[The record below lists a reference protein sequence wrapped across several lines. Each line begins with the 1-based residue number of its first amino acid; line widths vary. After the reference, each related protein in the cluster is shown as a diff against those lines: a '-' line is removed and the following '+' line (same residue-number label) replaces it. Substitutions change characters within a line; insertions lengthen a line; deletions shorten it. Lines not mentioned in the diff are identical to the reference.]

1 MYETQQGGW
10 DTRRAAAPALLVEQ
24 RSAPVP
30 TRRFARF
37 RRGLGGDIHSN
48 YAENKAFTKKK
59 YTGDDG

>member
-24 RSAPVP
+24 RDAEP
-30 TRRFARF
+30 TQRFARF
-37 RRGLGGDIHSN
+37 RRGLGGGIHSN
-48 YAENKAFTKKK
+48 YAQNKAFTKKK